1 VGGVDRCVDLERFY
15 RIKSES
21 AVGREDK
28 REEAR
33 RLTSSDR
40 GQLGLND

>member
-1 VGGVDRCVDLERFY
+1 VDLERFY
-15 RIKSES
+15 RIKNES
-21 AVGREDK
+21 AVGREDT

-33 RLTSSDR
+33 KLTFSDR